1 MPLDPVYFKFA
12 AERGPVNPETIRELL
27 NPEVLQDTI
36 DHYGYVWLYAVSKY
50 WPDEL
55 LSDKELCQLLVAR
68 EQDYIHFDCSLQS
81 INWLPEPSQPVTA
94 PSLAAALPSA
104 ASGLT
109 TAAEPDVLGFRTLK
123 MKLPD
128 PSVFSEVTADS
139 DINDWLTELMESCM
153 LGRLDKSKWVMY
165 ASSFLS
171 GTSRILWHAH
181 RKAEMLTG
189 GDYTVTLYDW
199 QHFVDW
205 CLLHLD
211 IPNRV
216 EIAFSELDKLRQTGT
231 VADFK
236 AKFDV
241 LVIRTCQVACSKLAL
256 LLVSWT
262 EA

>member
-128 PSVFSEVTADS
+128 PSVFSEVTA
-139 DINDWLTELMESCM
+139 
-153 LGRLDKSKWVMY
+153 
-165 ASSFLS
+165 SSFLS

-216 EIAFSELDKLRQTGT
+216 EIAFAELDKLRQTGT

-241 LVIRTCQVACSKLAL
+241 LVIRAKLPA
-256 LLVSWT
+256 
-262 EA
+262 AN